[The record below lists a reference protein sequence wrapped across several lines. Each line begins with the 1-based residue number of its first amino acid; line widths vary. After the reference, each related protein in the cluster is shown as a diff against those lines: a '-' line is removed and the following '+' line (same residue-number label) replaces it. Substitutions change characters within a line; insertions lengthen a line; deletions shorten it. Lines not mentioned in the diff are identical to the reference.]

1 MRAFLGRSMLVAVMA
16 SAVLIPAQAAFAF
29 TDVPTNYWDYA
40 AIKYVS
46 IDRPYM
52 RDYGS
57 TTFRPATLERRNY
70 VARTLVQLYAPAEPT
85 DPRITFPDLATTA
98 TFYRY
103 ANVAVKM
110 GWIKRE
116 PGGMWDGTGPVL
128 KNVMDQAIVLA
139 LGLKQQANGL
149 QHIHQADG
157 DPYHVA
163 GRFSYVAI
171 GASLGLH
178 YNHSDESM
186 DLGASSPMRR
196 DEVAYS
202 FWIARTIP
210 SWELSSLDRFTDI
223 ALPALDEATAVGNV
237 QQQFTQFALRQVGY
251 PYIWGGEW
259 NSKTPSG
266 YCCGYQPQGGMDCS
280 GFMWFVL
287 KKYEDGYN
295 AAQFRAY
302 PGWSLRDR
310 TSSTM
315 AEHSPVHIRFT
326 DLKIGNLMFFA
337 SNGGGTW
344 QDVDH
349 VGLYIGNHWMVH
361 STSGGPQLVWVGDGW
376 YQDNFVWGRGLRSSS
391 SAPALSA
398 TAALGGEPAVGPGR

>member
-1 MRAFLGRSMLVAVMA
+1 MRSFLGRSVLVTVMA
-16 SAVLIPAQAAFAF
+16 AAVLIQAPAAFAY
-29 TDVPTNYWDYA
+29 TDVPTNHWDYA
-40 AIKYVS
+40 AIKYIS

-52 RDYGS
+52 RDYGT
-57 TTFRPATLERRNY
+57 TTFRPGTVERRNY
-70 VARTLVQLYAPAEPT
+70 MARTLVQMYAPDEPT
-85 DPRITFPDLATTA
+85 DPRITFPDLATTS

-103 ANVAVKM
+103 ANVAVKL
-110 GWIKRE
+110 GWIKRKT
-116 PGGMWDGTGPVL
+116 GGMWDGTGPVV

-139 LGLKQQANGL
+139 LGLKEQANGL
-149 QHIHQADG
+149 QRIHQDDG

-163 GRFSYVAI
+163 GRFSYLAI

-186 DLGASSPMRR
+186 DLGATTPMRR
-196 DEVAYS
+196 DEVAYT
-202 FWIARTIP
+202 FWIARTLP
-210 SWELSSLDRFTDI
+210 SWKLSSLDPFTHI
-223 ALPALDEATAVGNV
+223 ALPTLDEATAGGKV
-237 QQQFTQFALRQVGY
+237 QQQFTQYALRQVGY

-259 NSKTPSG
+259 NSRSPSG

-287 KKYEDGYN
+287 KKNEDGYN

-302 PGWSLRDR
+302 PGWSLHDR

-315 AEHSPVHIRFT
+315 AEHAPVRIRFA

-337 SNGGGTW
+337 SNGGGAW

-349 VGLYIGNHWMVH
+349 VGLYIGNDWMVH
-361 STSGGPQLVWVGDGW
+361 STSGGPQLAWVGDGW
-376 YQDNFVWGRGLRSSS
+376 YQDHFVWGRGLRSSS

-398 TAALGGEPAVGPGR
+398 TAALGGEPAVAPGP